1 MRKHILLERNF
12 QVLIHVP
19 KPAKN
24 KINVF
29 IPSDTTND
37 NHFELRLYITYKTS
51 TIGLIYTPE
60 NTLVSSYE

>member
-1 MRKHILLERNF
+1 MYQASKK
-12 QVLIHVP
+12 Q
-19 KPAKN
+19 N

-37 NHFELRLYITYKTS
+37 NDFELKLYITYKTS

-60 NTLVSSYE
+60 NTLVNSYE